1 MPAQPSGIRCFT
13 YSSFEHTNHAV
24 ARRTPRR
31 QIRKQRPERASQSAV
46 KAPQQEPGGRSI
58 GAIEGDQGSATP
70 SPPGPTKNLRIEA
83 NREVGGFSLTSPET
97 PSSAPAL

>member
-1 MPAQPSGIRCFT
+1 MPLADIDARPAERNPLLHLLLLRAHEQCR
-13 YSSFEHTNHAV
+13 

-46 KAPQQEPGGRSI
+46 KAPQEEPGGQSI

-70 SPPGPTKNLRIEA
+70 SPPGPTKNLRIQA
-83 NREVGGFSLTSPET
+83 AVGLTNYLHSP
-97 PSSAPAL
+97 